1 MTIVLLLYLVAALLL
16 IGASALIFRELLEA
30 VGADEPSQRA
40 PRRTSS
46 RLGDASSLRR
56 AA

>member
-1 MTIVLLLYLVAALLL
+1 VFLLYLLAALLL

-30 VGADEPSQRA
+30 VGADKPSKRA

-46 RLGDASSLRR
+46 RRDDEASSLRR